1 MLASTSSSS
10 SSSSSQSIIKFTQSR
25 LLSFVNSESTFEELI
40 PLFCERGLIYKD
52 FPNLNL
58 YLLKYDKRKADLE
71 DKDVRRCRGLVF
83 DSLKAAHLRK
93 KGSFLKGNDD
103 KGWILTSL
111 GLEFC
116 KNAKIKFNR
125 SIVSKKRITKSEKNF
140 LSREEDRILHSS
152 AFDKFY
158 NNKVKDITE
167 EDIKF
172 LFKVDDYT
180 SRSDVEK
187 RIINMLDNFKN
198 KESVYKLINTYKEE
212 VVNYVK

>member
-1 MLASTSSSS
+1 MSTKIKNIELVTLALYRAGGASKSVDTEDVAVTADKIDN
-10 SSSSSQSIIKFTQSR
+10 QRFKWKKNEYKKF
-25 LLSFVNSESTFEELI
+25 I
-40 PLFCERGLIYKD
+40 D
-52 FPNLNL
+52 
-58 YLLKYDKRKADLE
+58 
-71 DKDVRRCRGLVF
+71 RGLVF

-140 LSREEDRILHSS
+140 LSSEEDRILHSS

-167 EDIKF
+167 EDIEF

-198 KESVYKLINTYKEE
+198 KESVYKLINKYKEE

>member
-1 MLASTSSSS
+1 MSTKIKNIELVTLALYRAGGASKSVDTEDVAVTADKIDN
-10 SSSSSQSIIKFTQSR
+10 QRFKWKKNEYKKF
-25 LLSFVNSESTFEELI
+25 I
-40 PLFCERGLIYKD
+40 D
-52 FPNLNL
+52 
-58 YLLKYDKRKADLE
+58 
-71 DKDVRRCRGLVF
+71 RGLVF

-198 KESVYKLINTYKEE
+198 KESVYKLINKYKEE

>member
-1 MLASTSSSS
+1 MSTKIKNIELVTLALYRAGGASKSVDTEDVAVTADKIDN
-10 SSSSSQSIIKFTQSR
+10 QRFKWKKNEYKKF
-25 LLSFVNSESTFEELI
+25 I
-40 PLFCERGLIYKD
+40 D
-52 FPNLNL
+52 
-58 YLLKYDKRKADLE
+58 
-71 DKDVRRCRGLVF
+71 RGLVF

>member
-1 MLASTSSSS
+1 MSTKIKNIELVTLALYQAGGASKPVDTEDVAVTADKIDN
-10 SSSSSQSIIKFTQSR
+10 QRFKWKKNEYKKF
-25 LLSFVNSESTFEELI
+25 I
-40 PLFCERGLIYKD
+40 D
-52 FPNLNL
+52 
-58 YLLKYDKRKADLE
+58 
-71 DKDVRRCRGLVF
+71 RGLVF

-93 KGSFLKGNDD
+93 KGAFLKGNDD

-116 KNAKIKFNR
+116 KNAKNKFNR

-140 LSREEDRILHSS
+140 LSREEDRILHSP

-158 NNKVKDITE
+158 NNKIKDITE

-198 KESVYKLINTYKEE
+198 NESVYKLINTYKKE